1 MSGIEKN
8 TQQQSKK
15 EEKSIAQKDAI
26 NTTQALK
33 QAEKDIK
40 KDLDFKPDPEA
51 DLDEG
56 ELAKFEGGK

>member
-1 MSGIEKN
+1 MEKN
-8 TQQQSKK
+8 IPQSIKK